1 MPYLKAVIFSELAND
16 VEIYRFI
23 NTHDIQFQTQDVTDN
38 FLNGLRGGMNELF
51 NDFKKQFEKLSISS
65 LPSEQQPKGGEGA
78 DKTQKVSNY
87 SVSIM
92 YDQYYVRKREIIDNV
107 LMVAICDV
115 EKDGLTPE

>member
-1 MPYLKAVIFSELAND
+1 MPYLKALIFSELVND

-23 NTHDIQFQTQDVTDN
+23 NTYDIKFQQEDVTDN

-51 NDFKKQFEKLSISS
+51 TDFKKQFEKLSISS
-65 LPSEQQPKGGEGA
+65 EQHKKQEAEG
-78 DKTQKVSNY
+78 QKMNKY
-87 SVSIM
+87 SVGIM
-92 YDQYYVRKREIIDNV
+92 YDQYYVRKCEIIDNV